1 MSRLTRAANHLT
13 VEQVKE
19 KLKEAKDVVQYK
31 RWLIVYN
38 ALIAPRRASE
48 IAELLA
54 VSRDSVHQM
63 IGRYNREGPQA
74 LETQRAG
81 GRYHSTLSLS
91 EEQAFLAPF
100 FERAQTG
107 ELATIQEI
115 HQALEAHVGKS
126 VHETTIYRLLD
137 RHGWRKLM
145 PRSRHPK
152 ADPQTQEMLGS
163 AWNAPSRS
171 STSHSPGG
179 VCFCGSCSSTGQN
192 RGAPASLRRYGHD
205 EPVSPTGIPGICG
218 CLHQYAGRS
227 SELASLF

>member
-19 KLKEAKDVVQYK
+19 QLKEAKDVVQYK

-54 VSRDSVHQM
+54 VSIDSVHQ
-63 IGRYNREGPQA
+63 IIVRYNREGPQA

-81 GRYHSTLSLS
+81 GRSHSTLSLS

-115 HQALEAHVGKS
+115 HQAFEAHVGKS

-145 PRSRHPK
+145 PRPRHPK
-152 ADPQTQEMLGS
+152 SDPQAQEHFKKTIRRR
-163 AWNAPSRS
+163 SR
-171 STSHSPGG
+171 
-179 VCFCGSCSSTGQN
+179 
-192 RGAPASLRRYGHD
+192 
-205 EPVSPTGIPGICG
+205 
-218 CLHQYAGRS
+218 RS
-227 SELASLF
+227 FMSENQVTTALSF